1 MSVSNDENGDT
12 TLNKIKLKYLSTK
25 KDGYGNEN
33 LFYVIKTAGFDDVVA
48 HVPNYFK
55 VPWFKI
61 QKNAIVKVKSRWL
74 QGNEKATAGGVGGI
88 SMKEYDYEGTKG
100 YYVSNIAFK

>member
-1 MSVSNDENGDT
+1 MFVSNDESGDA

-25 KDGYGNEN
+25 KDGYGNQN

-48 HVPNYFK
+48 NVPEYFK
-55 VPWFKI
+55 VPWFKSE
-61 QKNAIVKVKSRWL
+61 KNTISKVKSRWV
-74 QGNEKATAGGVGGI
+74 QGNEKATAGGMGNV

-100 YYVSNIAFK
+100 YHVNNIALK